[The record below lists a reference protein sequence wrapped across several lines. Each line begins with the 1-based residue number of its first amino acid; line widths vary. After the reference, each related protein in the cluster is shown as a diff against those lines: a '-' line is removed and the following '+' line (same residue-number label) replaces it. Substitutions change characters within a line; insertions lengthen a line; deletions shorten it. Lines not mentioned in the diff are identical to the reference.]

1 MSDVITFKPR
11 AQLNAEQQVKEYIA
25 FAQNLRGF
33 DKENAPL
40 DWGAVNWSFWIKSL
54 AFSKLGANVR
64 SKSFGPGDVLDPQII
79 DFAKSYCIFQ
89 QTLNRTSEVAQ
100 VVAVR
105 LVEKALLDLGY
116 AADITLVDGG
126 VMDRT
131 AEICDDRLVHKS
143 EDRAY
148 RCGQQ
153 LQALSKFLDD
163 NKLTVRPVHW
173 TNPIPRPNDAEG
185 HRKREDDRKKKMPDL
200 GVLNALAEIWVANPQ
215 EHRDIFATSNSVILL
230 SAPGR
235 VDELNKL
242 AKDCVVWKEN
252 TKGEKELFL
261 NWYGQK
267 GFGFSD
273 KPVPKTFRPFCLEA
287 IERIKAITEGPRR
300 LARLL
305 EENPDEFPIHDEC
318 PKVSQD
324 EILTHEQILPAMCL
338 EGTQGTPRNSVKI
351 WLDQTLK
358 ILDKRND
365 CKASAAILREALEGM
380 YAGKLS
386 SGKRDRLTLTLRK
399 LNVFIREY
407 WLPSTFPFTTE
418 SKTVK
423 CQHALNCYYSYQFE
437 KKFKAK
443 LFSIEAQDNNKL
455 NSALTPAAGAR
466 NKGLNIFERWGYQGK
481 SFGLTT
487 HQFRH
492 YLNTLAAK
500 GNVGEV
506 ERARWSSRLDLSQNK
521 VYNHETTQEKFDRV
535 VSVGMG
541 SQNKNL
547 AQLSAKNEPISLKDL
562 GGSEDRIAHTTLFGK
577 CEHDFAVEPCPK
589 FRDCLSCS
597 KHKCIKGDDEK
608 LRRIK
613 FDKEALRANLEKAQ
627 KGVDEGY
634 FGADKWL
641 QDTMQDY
648 ERACELVNILEDPEV
663 PDGSVIACRDNGFT
677 EVTKAL
683 TARGKLE
690 ILGVQLPASEKA
702 KPGFDKDKLRKLL
715 GR

>member
-11 AQLNAEQQVKEYIA
+11 AHLEAEQQVKEYIA
-25 FAQNLRGF
+25 FAKKLRGF
-33 DKENAPL
+33 DKENASL

-54 AFSKLGANVR
+54 AFSKLGTNVR
-64 SKSFGPGDVLDPQII
+64 SKSFGPDDVLEPQII
-79 DFAKSYCIFQ
+79 DFAKAYCVHQ
-89 QTLNRTSEVAQ
+89 QTLNRTDEVIQ

-116 AADITLVDGG
+116 VADITLVDGG
-126 VMDRT
+126 VMDRA
-131 AEICDDRLVHKS
+131 AEICDDRSVHES

-163 NKLTVRPVHW
+163 NNLTVRLVHW

-185 HRKREDDRKKKMPDL
+185 HRKREDDRKKKMPDP

-242 AKDCVVWKEN
+242 AKDCVIWKEN

-273 KPVPKTFRPFCLEA
+273 KPVPKTFQPFCLEA

-305 EENPDEFPIHDEC
+305 EENPDKFPIHDEC
-318 PKVSQD
+318 PRVSQD
-324 EILTHEQILPAMCL
+324 EILTHEHILAAMCL

-386 SGKRDRLTLTLRK
+386 PGKRDRITLTLRK

-423 CQHALNCYYSYQFE
+423 YQHALNCYYSYQFE
-437 KKFKAK
+437 KRFKAK

-466 NKGLNIFERWGYQGK
+466 NKGLNIFERWGYEGK
-481 SFGLTT
+481 GFGLTT

-506 ERARWSSRLDLSQNK
+506 EIARWSSRLDLSQNK
-521 VYNHETTQEKFDRV
+521 VYNHETTQERLDRV
-535 VSVGMG
+535 LSVGMG

-547 AQLSAKNEPISLKDL
+547 AELSAKNEPISLKDL

-577 CEHDFAVEPCPK
+577 CEHDFVVEPCPK
-589 FRDCLSCS
+589 FRGCLSCS

-613 FDKEALRANLEKAQ
+613 FEKEALKVNLETAQ
-627 KGVDEGY
+627 KGVDEGF

-641 QDTMQDY
+641 QDTMQNY
-648 ERACELVNILEDPEV
+648 ERACELVNILVDPEV
-663 PDGSVIACRDNGFT
+663 PDGSVIACRDDGFT

-683 TARGKLE
+683 AARGKLE
-690 ILGVQLPASEKA
+690 ISGDQLPALEKA